1 MPNLTSQFYGET
13 NTSTTRQY
21 IETGAYHGDG
31 ITRVLGQYEVIHSI
45 ELSEVWY
52 NHCVD
57 RFKNEPKVRIH
68 YGNSKYILPQVL
80 TNIQEPV
87 TVYLDGHF
95 SAGETA
101 FGEESINGVSSNPL
115 LVELEILM
123 ARPYNDIII
132 IDDCRMIG
140 KKDWINPGSKGG
152 MWPEYEYD
160 WTNITEEKI
169 LNMLKPGYV
178 LLKNDI
184 KTYTD
189 GPPDQWILVFKS

>member
-1 MPNLTSQFYGET
+1 M
-13 NTSTTRQY
+13 
-21 IETGAYHGDG
+21 H
-31 ITRVLGQYEVIHSI
+31 H
-45 ELSEVWY
+45 
-52 NHCVD
+52 
-57 RFKNEPKVRIH
+57 
-68 YGNSKYILPQVL
+68 GNSKYILPQVL

-101 FGEESINGVSSNPL
+101 FGEEEINGVSSNPL

-140 KKDWINPGSKGG
+140 KKDWINRGNTQG

-160 WTNITEEKI
+160 WTNITEQKI
-169 LNMLKPGYV
+169 LDMLKPGYI
-178 LLKNDI
+178 LLKNDNRQ
-184 KTYTD
+184 YTN
-189 GPPDQWILVFKS
+189 GAEDQWILVFKS